1 MLKFQLSN
9 FLKKQG
15 KTIWNEMRKEAHIL
29 PMINNIPTLYIL
41 HDSTVSCCGVGE
53 LKPPIVLCRSLLL
66 GLLGLSLY
74 RISLARLGPICTCL
88 WGGRDK
94 QRRYIDIR
102 RRLM

>member
-15 KTIWNEMRKEAHIL
+15 KTRWNEMREEAHIL

-53 LKPPIVLCRSLLL
+53 LNPPIMSLFL

-88 WGGRDK
+88 WGGGTSSV
-94 QRRYIDIR
+94 DI
-102 RRLM
+102 